1 MEEPLRPAESDIV
14 NVRLEDDYFERPR
27 KKRFVISWL
36 PRMYWLFYRKP
47 YYFLIIFPSIIPGT
61 IYNVSTWVS
70 GKIVDSLSL
79 PNPLSHVKHYAF
91 LLFCYCL
98 FSACCTCISHISWIK
113 IGSSIGIKIRRMI
126 FKSFMENDI
135 TFFDTHA
142 IGDMLTLLST
152 DSKTVESAFTAS
164 KTEQA
169 RYLGQVIS
177 CLLLTFSI
185 NWKLASLNFFVTLM
199 SGNIVKLMRK
209 VAVAHMDKR
218 VEYLGESTTIAA
230 EALSNPKVVY
240 AFNREKREVER
251 FEEQLQIA
259 SQHDG
264 KYRMYAGTAF
274 GLSNMVNWG
283 TVAMVLN
290 LGCYSILQKQMT
302 AGQLFQVARASF
314 LGGFGLRN
322 LLGTWQS
329 EQIAMHACDRI
340 FEIIDQEPDVPTSG
354 GRRLAQFQG
363 RVEFRNVWFK
373 YPTRPTIW
381 VLKNVSFVVEAG
393 EIAAIVGHSGSGKST
408 ILQLLLRFYDVDEGE
423 VLFDDV
429 PLRELDPRWVH
440 QVVGVVQQE
449 PMLFAMSVRDNIRY
463 SVNGDVSE
471 DAIVAA
477 ARIAHCDDF
486 IRTLDNGYD
495 SFITEKGDNLSGG
508 QRQRIAIARAV
519 IRDPTILITDEAT
532 SALDAASEKEV
543 QVALDEVMK
552 GRTSLIIAHRL
563 GTIRA
568 ARMIYVFESG
578 ELVEEGTHDELV
590 EKQGY
595 YAKLVR
601 RQLEMGTSTSEEQLP
616 NC

>member
-1 MEEPLRPAESDIV
+1 MEPLRPAESDIV
-14 NVRLEDDYFERPR
+14 NVRLDDDYFEPR
-27 KKRFVISWL
+27 RKTRHFIPWL
-36 PRMYWLFYRKP
+36 PKMYWLFYRKP
-47 YYFLIIFPSIIPGT
+47 YYFLIIFASIIPGT

-70 GKIVDSLSL
+70 GRIVDSLSL

-91 LLFCYCL
+91 MLFCYCL
-98 FSACCTCISHISWIK
+98 FSACCTCISHISWIR
-113 IGSSIGIKIRRMI
+113 IGSRIGIKLRRMV
-126 FKSFMENDI
+126 FKSFMEKDI

-142 IGDMLTLLST
+142 IGDMLTLLGT
-152 DSKTVESAFTAS
+152 DSTTVESAFTSA

-169 RYLGQVIS
+169 RFLGQVIS
-177 CLLLTFSI
+177 CLILTFSI
-185 NWKLASLNFFVTLM
+185 NWKLASLNFFVALM
-199 SGNIVKLMRK
+199 SGNIVKVMRK

-218 VEYLGESTTIAA
+218 VEYIGESTTIAS
-230 EALSNPKVVY
+230 EALSNPKVVF
-240 AFNREKREVER
+240 AFNRQKREIER
-251 FEEQLQIA
+251 FEDRLDEA
-259 SQHDG
+259 AKHDG
-264 KYRMYAGTAF
+264 KFRMYAGTAF

-283 TVAMVLN
+283 TIAVVLN
-290 LGCYSILQKQMT
+290 LGCYYILEKKMT
-302 AGQLFQVARASF
+302 TGQLFQVARASF
-314 LGGFGLRN
+314 LGGLGLRN
-322 LLGTWQS
+322 LLGTLQS
-329 EQIAMHACDRI
+329 EQVAMHACDRI
-340 FEIIDQEPDVPTSG
+340 FEVIENEPEVPTSG
-354 GRRLAQFQG
+354 GRRLNHFQG
-363 RVEFRNVWFK
+363 RVEFRNVWFR

-408 ILQLLLRFYDVDEGE
+408 LLQLLLRFYDVDEGDI
-423 VLFDDV
+423 LFDDV

-463 SVNGDVSE
+463 SVSGDVSDE
-471 DAIVAA
+471 AIVAA
-477 ARIAHCDDF
+477 ARIAHADEF
-486 IRTLDNGYD
+486 IHSMEDGYD
-495 SFITEKGDNLSGG
+495 SFITAKGDNLSGG

-543 QVALDEVMK
+543 QVALDAVMK

-568 ARMIYVFESG
+568 ARMIYVLESG
-578 ELVEEGTHDELV
+578 ELVEEGTHEELI

-616 NC
+616 NY